1 MLYFSLFFSI
11 NRDIESVLFICPGR
25 IEFYF
30 SMTMDKFEEVWSYD
44 FMSFIGE
51 LGGTLGMLLGV
62 SVLSIFELIETML
75 LKDEDAI

>member
-1 MLYFSLFFSI
+1 
-11 NRDIESVLFICPGR
+11 
-25 IEFYF
+25 
-30 SMTMDKFEEVWSYD
+30 MTMDKFEEVWSYD